1 MGQGNKESMKRY
13 IAILFFCS
21 FFVILPLAFI
31 DEKIS
36 RVSFYLCG
44 YLGFLGIAIN
54 FRECLSSLL
63 ACKIILPVLLMSIL
77 YTIWSLLCEMVSY
90 NAQGTLFTPGKR
102 WFVAAVISWYAVWL
116 YNHDSAQRALIRRYC
131 IFSLLSAFIIA
142 SIYGIW
148 QYIETSDRIVFAMN
162 RATGAAYQYSAL
174 SLVLMTVTLCDR
186 LSLKKQ
192 YFIFTSGLLSIY
204 VIFLTE
210 TRSAMVIHTLAV
222 SMLILHVVF
231 KYKKLKSIPLVFIIL
246 TLASIIYTNWDL
258 ISLRYNRTSQE
269 FSLYQQ
275 GNDKTSLGARFTMWR
290 VGVMAFINA
299 PLGETQAFRNEKIVD
314 FLHSEKNQNSDAL
327 RYLNVHLHN
336 EIIQTGSLFGIFGIY
351 ILGFFY
357 YTLIFSNSL
366 GKNFLYNPISLL
378 SLTALLYGLT
388 DVILTSIEYVVV
400 FSLLLITSRL
410 ACNEPGNAIKD

>member
-1 MGQGNKESMKRY
+1 MGQGNKMLMKKY
-13 IAILFFCS
+13 TAILFFCS

-44 YLGFLGIAIN
+44 YLGLLGIAIN

-63 ACKIILPVLLMSIL
+63 ACKIILPVLLMSFL

-116 YNHDSAQRALIRRYC
+116 YNHDSAQRGLIRRYC
-131 IFSLLSAFIIA
+131 IFSLLGAFIIA

-148 QYIETSDRIVFAMN
+148 QHIETSDRIVFAMN
-162 RATGAAYQYSAL
+162 RPTGAAYQYSAL

-192 YFIFTSGLLSIY
+192 YFIFTTGLLSIY

-258 ISLRYNRTSQE
+258 ISLRYDRTSQE

-299 PLGETQAFRNEKIVD
+299 PLGETQASRNEKIVD
-314 FLHSEKNQNSDAL
+314 FLRSEKNQNSDAL
-327 RYLNVHLHN
+327 RYVDVHLHN
-336 EIIQTGSLFGIFGIY
+336 EIIQTGSLFGIFGIC

-357 YTLIFSNSL
+357 YTLIFNNSL
-366 GKNFLYNPISLL
+366 GKNFLYNSISVL
-378 SLTALLYGLT
+378 SLTTLLYGLT

>member
-13 IAILFFCS
+13 TAILFFCS

-54 FRECLSSLL
+54 FKECLSSLL
-63 ACKIILPVLLMSIL
+63 TCKIILPVLLMSFL

-131 IFSLLSAFIIA
+131 IFSLLGAFIIA

-192 YFIFTSGLLSIY
+192 YFIFTTGLLSIY
-204 VIFLTE
+204 VICLTE

-231 KYKKLKSIPLVFIIL
+231 KYKKLKSIPLIFILL

-258 ISLRYNRTSQE
+258 I
-269 FSLYQQ
+269 
-275 GNDKTSLGARFTMWR
+275 
-290 VGVMAFINA
+290 
-299 PLGETQAFRNEKIVD
+299 
-314 FLHSEKNQNSDAL
+314 
-327 RYLNVHLHN
+327 
-336 EIIQTGSLFGIFGIY
+336 
-351 ILGFFY
+351 
-357 YTLIFSNSL
+357 
-366 GKNFLYNPISLL
+366 
-378 SLTALLYGLT
+378 
-388 DVILTSIEYVVV
+388 
-400 FSLLLITSRL
+400 
-410 ACNEPGNAIKD
+410 